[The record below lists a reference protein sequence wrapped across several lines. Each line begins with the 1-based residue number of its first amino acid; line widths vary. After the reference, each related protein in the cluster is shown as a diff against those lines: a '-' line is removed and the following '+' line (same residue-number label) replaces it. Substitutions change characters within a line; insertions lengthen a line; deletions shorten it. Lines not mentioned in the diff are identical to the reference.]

1 MVYFLPKTIQS
12 DGDYYD
18 VLINVAKKKNG
29 EFVYDITVR
38 ENKKRISPSAAYKNV
53 PTLQGRKS
61 SSNNSIRDSAEN
73 INDNQKKFSVRDRM
87 DRELFDRQQ
96 EYLGDSEVTDEANR
110 YSTRAEDA
118 MSIRMVLWGCMFHF
132 RCCFASRYKHVDVKA
147 RLKLSVLR
155 TFS

>member
-1 MVYFLPKTIQS
+1 MVHRSTKTIQS

-29 EFVYDITVR
+29 EFVYDVTVR

-53 PTLQGRKS
+53 PTLQGRK
-61 SSNNSIRDSAEN
+61 
-73 INDNQKKFSVRDRM
+73 FSVRDRM
-87 DRELFDRQQ
+87 
-96 EYLGDSEVTDEANR
+96 
-110 YSTRAEDA
+110 
-118 MSIRMVLWGCMFHF
+118 VLWVCMFQF

-147 RLKLSVLR
+147 RLKLSVLH